1 MFSPLQCN
9 KKDVNCL
16 LVHDFGQFFLPK
28 KAVETGLNIKI
39 MFLIITEQNNNKKNI
54 AVPLPVLLSSIL
66 LPRFSTLLDLS
77 LILLLS

>member
-39 MFLIITEQNNNKKNI
+39 MFLIITEQNNKKNI

-66 LPRFSTLLDLS
+66 LPRFSALLDLS